1 LADIVAKAFLGVVIT
16 EIFRTANAFRARG
29 YEGPHRLVKKRSRSF
44 VSALWSIARFL
55 ASFDFR
61 LLQQYRHEA
70 EHAAHSALQISL
82 VDAPAKPAR
91 RRRAS
96 GG

>member
-1 LADIVAKAFLGVVIT
+1 
-16 EIFRTANAFRARG
+16 
-29 YEGPHRLVKKRSRSF
+29 LVKKRSRSF

-61 LLQQYRHEA
+61 LLQQYRQEA

-91 RRRAS
+91 RCRAS
-96 GG
+96 GDNDDWTEQIERAPQFKRCALHADDDLPVPGRVSHA